1 MVATGYTL
9 VDGVEVLL
17 VQLQEELDPEDGLGV
32 SD

>member
-1 MVATGYTL
+1 MVATGYTS

-17 VQLQEELDPEDGLGV
+17 VQLQEGLDPEDGLGD